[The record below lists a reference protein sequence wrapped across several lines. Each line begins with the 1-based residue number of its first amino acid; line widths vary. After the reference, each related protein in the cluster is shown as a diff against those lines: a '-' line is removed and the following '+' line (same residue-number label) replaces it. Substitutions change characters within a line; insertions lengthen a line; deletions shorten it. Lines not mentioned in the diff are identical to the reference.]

1 MTLVDQQLPM
11 AFFGTVL
18 SKLRSCKFFYF
29 NQTKHSHCPVLV
41 SCVISGG
48 IIAASGKYTAACI
61 PFILVILYLIQKFYL
76 RTSRQLRHLDLEAKS
91 PLYTHFTETLAGGAT
106 IRAFGLGLRT
116 LLTNHAL
123 LDNSQ
128 RPFYLMFA
136 IQRWLN
142 LVLDLVVAAVAVIM
156 VAMAL
161 LIPGASSSGAI
172 ALSMFTLITFS
183 MELTAL
189 ITAWTSLETSLGA
202 IARLKSFVA
211 DTPDENREEEEEEGE
226 RDLPEDWPGEGAIKF
241 DGLVASYR

>member
-1 MTLVDQQLPM
+1 MI
-11 AFFGTVL
+11 L
-18 SKLRSCKFFYF
+18 S
-29 NQTKHSHCPVLV
+29 
-41 SCVISGG
+41 
-48 IIAASGKYTAACI
+48 
-61 PFILVILYLIQKFYL
+61 LIQKFYL

-106 IRAFGLGLRT
+106 IRAFGLGLQT
-116 LLTNHAL
+116 LLTNHTL

-142 LVLDLVVAAVAVIM
+142 LVLDLVVAAVAIIM

-183 MELTAL
+183 MEPTVL

-211 DTPDENREEEEEEGE
+211 NTPDENKEGEE

-241 DGLVASYR
+241 DGLVAPYRDELEPCPKNVTLDIKASTKVALCGRTGRWVFLSINDLILVQ